1 MIRNF
6 KELIEAA
13 RQIGSKREGM
23 LKIVLAAGH
32 DLAALQALIEAQKL
46 GLATGLLVGDE
57 YKIHHTLDEYA
68 PEWVDAFEIVHVED
82 EHDIASRTIGLV
94 HENSADIIM
103 KGKIRT
109 ADLLR
114 DVLNRDNGLR
124 THHLMSDVFI
134 FEYSEREENR
144 LIIIT
149 DGGIILAPDL
159 KQKVQIIENA
169 VTVAHALGNEAPKVA
184 VLSAVEAVN
193 PELRSTIDAAC
204 LSKMNQRGQIKGCI
218 VDGPLALD
226 NAISP
231 EAARVKG
238 ITSPVAGHADILLC
252 PDIEAANMLAKGTT
266 YFAGLPQAHTSIG
279 AKVPVLIPS
288 RSDSAE
294 AKLLSIALCVVFSR
308 YVELRRKIGNF

>member
-1 MIRNF
+1 MIKNF
-6 KELIEAA
+6 KELIEVA
-13 RQIGSKREGM
+13 RQIGSKREGP
-23 LKIVLAAGH
+23 LTIALAAAH
-32 DLAALQALIEAQKL
+32 DVAALQALIEAQKL
-46 GLATGLLVGDE
+46 GLATGILVGDKH
-57 YKIHHTLDEYA
+57 KIHQTLDECA
-68 PEWVDAFEIVHVED
+68 PEWLDTFEIIHVED
-82 EHDIASRTIGLV
+82 EHEVAARTISLV
-94 HENSADIIM
+94 HENAADIIM
-103 KGKIRT
+103 KGKIRS

-124 THHLMSDVFI
+124 TDHLMSDVFI
-134 FEYSEREENR
+134 FEYSERQENR
-144 LIIIT
+144 LIMIS

-169 VTVAHALGNEAPKVA
+169 VTVAHALGNENPKVA

-204 LSKMNQRGQIKGCI
+204 LSKMNQRGQIRGCI

-231 EAARVKG
+231 EAARLKG
-238 ITSPVAGHADILLC
+238 IVSPVAGHADILLC

-288 RSDSAE
+288 RADSAE